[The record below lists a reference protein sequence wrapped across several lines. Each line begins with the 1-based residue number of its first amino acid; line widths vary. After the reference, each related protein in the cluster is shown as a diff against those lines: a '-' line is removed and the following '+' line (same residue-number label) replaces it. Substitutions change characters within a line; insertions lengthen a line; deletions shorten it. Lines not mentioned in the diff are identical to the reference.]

1 MHILD
6 FEKRLE
12 QVEAF
17 NKTQEKI
24 NRERQYIPLV
34 IDSAIDTTSKDWLLH
49 CLAVNIAN
57 KPSAQQRRNVLESF
71 LSKNKPLYEQVLPVL
86 TELEAL
92 HFN

>member
-17 NKTQEKI
+17 NKAQEKI

-34 IDSAIDTTSKDWLLH
+34 IDSAIDTTSNDWLLH

-57 KPSAQQRRNVLESF
+57 KPSAQQRRKALETL
-71 LSKNKPLYEQVLPVL
+71 LSKNKPLYEQVLPVV
-86 TELEAL
+86 TEIEG